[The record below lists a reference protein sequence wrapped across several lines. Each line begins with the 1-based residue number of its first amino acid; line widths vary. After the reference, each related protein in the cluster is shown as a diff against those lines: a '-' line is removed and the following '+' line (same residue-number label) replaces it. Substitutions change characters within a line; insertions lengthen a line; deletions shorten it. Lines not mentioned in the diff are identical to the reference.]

1 MYKERKLNTITNE
14 DYFMSLY
21 PSFFFLSSMKVS
33 RLWLGSIVTN
43 FTQVK
48 VWSLSFELKFIH
60 FPFKDLR

>member
-1 MYKERKLNTITNE
+1 MYMYKERKLNTITNE

-48 VWSLSFELKFIH
+48 VLNSNSYTFL
-60 FPFKDLR
+60 LRI